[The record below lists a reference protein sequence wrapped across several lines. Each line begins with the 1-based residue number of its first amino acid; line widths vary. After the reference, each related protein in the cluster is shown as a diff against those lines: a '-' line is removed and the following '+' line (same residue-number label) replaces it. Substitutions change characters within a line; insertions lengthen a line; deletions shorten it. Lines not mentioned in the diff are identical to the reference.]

1 MLLLVLFMARMFV
14 LLCVSVVVVV
24 GIVGIVVRV
33 CGGDVVVNVD
43 VVDDMVIVVIR
54 VVVYDVCDGS
64 LMC

>member
-1 MLLLVLFMARMFV
+1 MINDV
-14 LLCVSVVVVV
+14 CVVVT
-24 GIVGIVVRV
+24 GVVRV

>member
-1 MLLLVLFMARMFV
+1 MFV